1 MKSDVFSFGL
11 LILEVISGRRVFDV
25 ASPPDQQYLLHW
37 VSLKHVWKLHF
48 GIIIA
53 HDKQRKKMWKKLCVL
68 TEICLSRVLIL
79 NVNASI
85 ICIMQLYFYFSN
97 FFVVS

>member
-11 LILEVISGRRVFDV
+11 LMLEVISGRRVFDV

-37 VSLKHVWKLHF
+37 VSLKLHF